1 MNTFRKTPFRKTL
14 LASGI
19 ALATFGI
26 GGTAFA
32 ADTVTQDMT
41 ETRQEAQIWTTY
53 ALNPH
58 LRANDLKVS
67 VDNGKATLSGT
78 VEEGVNKDLAKQI
91 ALGVSGIATV
101 DNQIVVQP
109 DYVAPP
115 STERR
120 YGEVIDDATITS
132 SVKSKLLWSKHTDG
146 LSTDVDTIR
155 GNVKLT
161 GTADSEAAKSLA
173 GALTANTRGVASVNN
188 QLVVV
193 APKPSVADKTKA
205 VGKKAGEEVAD
216 GWISTK
222 VKSTLLYSSNVD
234 GSDITV
240 DTKDGVVTLSGT
252 VNNGAEHALAVEL
265 AKNVRGVKSV
275 QSKGLKI

>member
-1 MNTFRKTPFRKTL
+1 MNTSFRKTL
-14 LASGI
+14 IASAI
-19 ALATFGI
+19 ALSSFGVA
-26 GGTAFA
+26 GTAFA
-32 ADTVTQDMT
+32 ADTVGQDVT
-41 ETRQEAQIWTTY
+41 EARQETQIWTTY
-53 ALNPH
+53 ALSPH

-91 ALGVSGIATV
+91 ALGVNGITSV

-109 DYVAPP
+109 EYVAAP
-115 STERR
+115 SSDRR

-132 SVKSKLLWSKHTDG
+132 SVKSKLMWSKYTDG
-146 LSTDVDTIR
+146 LTTDVDTNR

-161 GTADSEAAKSLA
+161 GTADSEAAKKLA
-173 GALTANTRGVASVNN
+173 SQLTANTRGVVSVNN
-188 QLVVV
+188 QLVVT
-193 APKPSVADKTKA
+193 APKETVGDKTKA
-205 VGKKAGEEVAD
+205 ASKEAVEDVAD

-234 GSDITV
+234 GSDIKV
-240 DTKDGVVTLSGT
+240 DTKNGVVTLSGT
-252 VNNGAEHALAVEL
+252 VDNGAERALAIEL